1 MSDIDQGS
9 FDVRYVPN
17 ADINGCEVAIRV
29 EPIGVDSDARVQRKS
44 KANGF
49 LPGRALAPL

>member
-17 ADINGCEVAIRV
+17 ADINGCDVAIRV
-29 EPIGVDSDARVQRKS
+29 EPIGIDSDARVQRKS
-44 KANGF
+44 KAKCF